1 MDGLATSN
9 GMRNIITISVP
20 PAVKRSVESI
30 MKENKYASVSEL
42 FRDAIR
48 SLEDDKL
55 IQSIMKSE
63 REFALGKG
71 KRLRSLR
78 DLM

>member
-1 MDGLATSN
+1 
-9 GMRNIITISVP
+9 MRNIITISVP
-20 PAVKRSVESI
+20 PSIKRSIDSI

-42 FRDAIR
+42 FRDAVR

-55 IQSIMKSE
+55 IQHIMESE

-71 KRLRSLR
+71 KRLRSLK
-78 DLM
+78 DLI

>member
-1 MDGLATSN
+1 
-9 GMRNIITISVP
+9 MRNIITISVP
-20 PAVKRSVESI
+20 SSVKRSIDSI

-42 FRDAIR
+42 FRDAVR
-48 SLEDDKL
+48 SLEDDTL
-55 IQSIMKSE
+55 IQSIMESE
-63 REFALGKG
+63 REFTAGKG

>member
-1 MDGLATSN
+1 M
-9 GMRNIITISVP
+9 TISVP
-20 PAVKRSVESI
+20 ASVKKSVEYM

-42 FRDAIR
+42 FRDSIR
-48 SLEDDKL
+48 SLEEDQL
-55 IQSIMKSE
+55 IKSIMESE